1 MEIRYEKHWSG
12 WLNRD
17 MEFKIYGSC
26 GKPVIFIPCQAGRFW
41 DFESFKM
48 VDYWAPWI
56 ESGKCMGFSIDTID
70 NESWAAIGADNRWR
84 IENHEKWYHYV
95 VDELVPYIRH
105 VAGMANGHD
114 QGIMTFGASMGAM
127 HAANFYYRRPDLFAS
142 CFAISGLYDNKEFFG
157 AYCDELSLF
166 PEDFF
171 AMLLSRLSV
180 SGAKLIATTNP
191 DNPGHWLKRNYLD
204 NDALDLLDLKFTLDD
219 NPFLPSEYV
228 RALKTEYTGVFYDRF
243 ILGNWTA
250 AEGRIYEDFSQK
262 CEISP
267 QELRQRLSESP
278 LTTSVIGVD
287 YGGNKSA
294 SAFVHTGF
302 DAGFSNVYVLS
313 EHYDKRN
320 VSAES
325 LSSAFADFVTQER
338 ERFPTLEMACCDSA
352 EQLLIKS
359 FRSAVSLEVRN
370 AMKKPVST
378 RINMV
383 HRLISA
389 GRLHFSSECPHLI
402 EALKTA
408 VWDDKSLHNDVRLDD
423 GSTNIDS
430 LDAFEYSLERFERE
444 LFRY

>member
-1 MEIRYEKHWSG
+1 MRRNVLEPMCGLFGSCFTYSLSKKEGRLFG
-12 WLNRD
+12 R
-17 MEFKIYGSC
+17 KIYL
-26 GKPVIFIPCQAGRFW
+26 
-41 DFESFKM
+41 E
-48 VDYWAPWI
+48 
-56 ESGKCMGFSIDTID
+56 
-70 NESWAAIGADNRWR
+70 
-84 IENHEKWYHYV
+84 
-95 VDELVPYIRH
+95 
-105 VAGMANGHD
+105 
-114 QGIMTFGASMGAM
+114 GASNAQAESKIRGMTL
-127 HAANFYYRRPDLFAS
+127 N
-142 CFAISGLYDNKEFFG
+142 G

-180 SGAKLIATTNP
+180 SRAKLIATTNP

-219 NPFLPSEYV
+219 NPFLPVEYV

-262 CEISP
+262 CVISP

-302 DAGFSNVYVLS
+302 DAGFSNVYVLA

-325 LSSAFADFVTQER
+325 LISAFADFVTQER

-383 HRLISA
+383 NRLISA
-389 GRLHFSSECPHLI
+389 GRLHISSECPHLI

-408 VWDDKSLHNDVRLDD
+408 VWDEKSLHKDVRLDD